1 MAKLASLPRST
12 RTRNAEDLRKAG
24 IISSETA
31 LRIRAAGVRTIVITD
46 LVCQRLSAGLSQK
59 DVARRMNRTQSW
71 VSKFE
76 DRLDAELTLGD
87 IQAYCQAIAGGLALE
102 FGRRDRTA
110 A

>member
-1 MAKLASLPRST
+1 MAKIHTPLRTT
-12 RTRNAEDLRKAG
+12 RYRNVEDLHKAG
-24 IISSETA
+24 IISAETA
-31 LRIRAAGVRTIVITD
+31 LRVRASGVRTKVITD

-76 DRLDAELTLGD
+76 DRLDAELALGD

-102 FGRRDRTA
+102 FGRRVHTA

>member
-1 MAKLASLPRST
+1 M
-12 RTRNAEDLRKAG
+12 D
-24 IISSETA
+24 
-31 LRIRAAGVRTIVITD
+31 
-46 LVCQRLSAGLSQK
+46 
-59 DVARRMNRTQSW
+59 RTQSW

-102 FGRRDRTA
+102 FGRRVHTA

>member
-1 MAKLASLPRST
+1 MAKIHTPLRTT
-12 RTRNAEDLRKAG
+12 RYRNVEDLHKAG
-24 IISSETA
+24 IISAETA
-31 LRIRAAGVRTIVITD
+31 RRVRAAGERTKVITQ

-102 FGRRDRTA
+102 FGRRVHTA